1 MLIYIVIF
9 IIVCID
15 PTAIC
20 LQSVPNDSDANEV
33 IVKDLTASWS
43 MDENKLSLSNI
54 SVTVN
59 KVIK

>member
-9 IIVCID
+9 IVICID
-15 PTAIC
+15 PTVIC

-54 SVTVN
+54 SFTVN
-59 KVIK
+59 KVNK